1 MLLRAKLAVVPVAA
15 LLLLAAVGTAQAA
28 SLTRAETQLLSSV
41 NQARRAAGLRPL
53 HLDWSLE
60 AAARAHSAEMMRSS
74 TFEHGNFFARVRS
87 FGASG
92 PVYGENLAWGT
103 GGDASPAVIVREW
116 LASPMHRANML
127 RPGFRRI
134 GIGAVGGRFAGMN
147 GALVV
152 TADFSG
158 N

>member
-1 MLLRAKLAVVPVAA
+1 MLLRAKLAVVVAAA
-15 LLLLAAVGTAQAA
+15 LLLLAVAGTA
-28 SLTRAETQLLSSV
+28 
-41 NQARRAAGLRPL
+41 RAAGLTQAESRLIDFVNHARVAHGLRPL

-60 AAARAHSAEMMRSS
+60 AAARAHSAEMLRTSS
-74 TFEHGNFFARVRS
+74 FEHGNFFGRVRS

-92 PVYGENLAWGT
+92 PVYGENIAWGT
-103 GGDASPAVIVREW
+103 GSYASPALIVREW
-116 LASPMHRANML
+116 LASPLHRANML